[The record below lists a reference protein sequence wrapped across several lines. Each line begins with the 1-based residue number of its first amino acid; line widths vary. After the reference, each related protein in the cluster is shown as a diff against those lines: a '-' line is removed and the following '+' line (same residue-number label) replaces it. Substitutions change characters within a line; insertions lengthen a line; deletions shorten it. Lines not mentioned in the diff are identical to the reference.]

1 MWRGFR
7 VPEIPY
13 TGRAFLEPLPSTDAS
28 MTTRVVFNQ
37 KGGVGKTTIVC
48 NLAAIAASKGLRTL
62 VIDLDTQG
70 NATQYL
76 TGGAPVRPDRT
87 IGDFFESTLSFSLSP
102 APFVT
107 YASNTPFENL
117 DIVAADG
124 RLDELAV
131 KLEAKQKIY
140 KFRDALRKLRGY
152 DAVFIDTP
160 PALNFYSRTALI
172 AADRVLIP
180 FDCDEFARQALYA
193 LLDNVAEIRADHND
207 ELEIEGIVVNQFQ
220 SRSKLPGRIVEELKA
235 EGRPVLDQ
243 ALSSSVKVKESHEH
257 YRPLIFLDR
266 GHRVTQ
272 EYLALYD
279 ELAAAA

>member
-1 MWRGFR
+1 M
-7 VPEIPY
+7 I
-13 TGRAFLEPLPSTDAS
+13 
-28 MTTRVVFNQ
+28 RVVFNQ

-76 TGGAPVRPDRT
+76 AGEAKQTADRT
-87 IGDFFESTLSFSLSP
+87 IGDFFESTLSFSLNP
-102 APFVT
+102 PPFVT
-107 YASNTPFENL
+107 YATNTPFENL
-117 DIVAADG
+117 DIVAADP

-160 PALNFYSRTALI
+160 PALNFYSRAALI

-180 FDCDEFARQALYA
+180 FDCDDFARRALYT
-193 LLDNVAEIRADHND
+193 LLDNLQEIRADHND
-207 ELEIEGIVVNQFQ
+207 NLEIEGIIVNQFQ
-220 SRSKLPGRIVEELKA
+220 SRSKLPSRLVEQLKA
-235 EGRPVLDQ
+235 EGQPLLDQ
-243 ALSSSVKVKESHEH
+243 TLSSSVRVKESHESH
-257 YRPLIFLDR
+257 RPLVFLDR
-266 GHRVTQ
+266 GHRVTRD
-272 EYLALYD
+272 YLALY
-279 ELAAAA
+279 EAITAR